1 MSPPLRL
8 YTMNNKDIGANK
20 RIQEWGT
27 TSSEVDIT
35 RSICILVQKSEHL
48 RCSGVS
54 LSMLQS

>member
-1 MSPPLRL
+1 
-8 YTMNNKDIGANK
+8 MNNKDIGANK

-48 RCSGVS
+48 RCSA
-54 LSMLQS
+54 